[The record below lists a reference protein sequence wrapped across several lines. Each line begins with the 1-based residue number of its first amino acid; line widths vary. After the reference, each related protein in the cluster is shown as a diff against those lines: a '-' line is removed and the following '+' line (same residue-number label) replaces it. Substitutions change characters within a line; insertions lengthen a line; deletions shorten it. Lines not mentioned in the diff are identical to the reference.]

1 MSAAKFSKALSI
13 HVQSHYHQLPC
24 DPWMAKVLRISMAH
38 TQMSTYT
45 HAPSVRSLMDGQ
57 GTMDIHG
64 SYTDVHIYPRPLCQ
78 ITHGWPRYYGYPWLI
93 HRCPH
98 IPTPPLSDHSWMAK
112 VLRIS
117 MAHTQ
122 MSTYTHAPSV
132 RSLMDGQ
139 GTMDI
144 HGSYTD
150 VHIYPCPLCQ
160 ITHGWPRYYGYPWL
174 IHRCPHIPTPPLSD
188 HSWMA
193 KVLRISMAHTQ
204 MSTYTHAPSVRS
216 LMDGQGTK
224 DIHGSYTDVHIY
236 PRPLCQITHGW
247 PRYYGYPW
255 LIHRCPHIPM
265 PPLSDHSW
273 MAKVLWISMAHT
285 QMSTYTHAPSV
296 RSLMDGQGTKD
307 IHGSYTDVHIYP
319 RPLCQITHGWPRY

>member
-1 MSAAKFSKALSI
+1 M
-13 HVQSHYHQLPC
+13 
-24 DPWMAKVLRISMAH
+24 
-38 TQMSTYT
+38 
-45 HAPSVRSLMDGQ
+45 
-57 GTMDIHG
+57 
-64 SYTDVHIYPRPLCQ
+64 YTDVHIYPR
-78 ITHGWPRYYGYPWLI
+78 
-93 HRCPH
+93 
-98 IPTPPLSDHSWMAK
+98 
-112 VLRIS
+112 
-117 MAHTQ
+117 
-122 MSTYTHAPSV
+122 
-132 RSLMDGQ
+132 
-139 GTMDI
+139 
-144 HGSYTD
+144 
-150 VHIYPCPLCQ
+150 PLCQ

-236 PRPLCQITHGW
+236 PCPLCQITHGW

-255 LIHRCPHIPM
+255 LIHRCPHIPT

-296 RSLMDGQGTKD
+296 RSRMDSQGTKDIHVHRCPHIPTPPLSDHSWMAKVLWISMAHTQMSTYTHAPSVRSRMDSQGTKDIHVHRCPHIPTPPLSDHSWMAKVLWISMAHPRMSTYTHAPSVRSRMDGQGTKD

-319 RPLCQITHGWPRY
+319 RPLLSDHSWMAKLCTLDILNSSVMIHGYP